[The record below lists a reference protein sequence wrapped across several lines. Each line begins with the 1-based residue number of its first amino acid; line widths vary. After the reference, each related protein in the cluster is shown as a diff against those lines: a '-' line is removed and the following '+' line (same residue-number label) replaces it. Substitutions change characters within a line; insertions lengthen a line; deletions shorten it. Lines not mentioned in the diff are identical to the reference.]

1 MIKSIEFINYRNLH
15 GKYIFDNI
23 LNVVIG
29 KNNTGKTNLL
39 DGIRLAFSAI
49 TNEYYKITQ
58 GDFYNSDDSH
68 NITIKVELKGP
79 SIPSLDFYDA
89 DEQKK

>member
-1 MIKSIEFINYRNLH
+1 MIKSIEFTNYRNLQ

-23 LNVVIG
+23 LNVIIG
-29 KNNTGKTNLL
+29 KNNAGKTNLL

-49 TNEYYKITQ
+49 TNEYYKVTQ

-68 NITIKVELKGP
+68 NIYNSVK
-79 SIPSLDFYDA
+79 FYNFHP
-89 DEQKK
+89 